1 MKRMTKSRGDDLRKG
16 RTQGAGLI
24 RGPVRLHLQIDA
36 VGAGDMTEF
45 MNDGALLRRHQQQQQ
60 ARRLEHLPHSIWH
73 QPLSPIGFGE
83 AIRIWVNLQ

>member
-1 MKRMTKSRGDDLRKG
+1 
-16 RTQGAGLI
+16 
-24 RGPVRLHLQIDA
+24 
-36 VGAGDMTEF
+36 MTEF

-60 ARRLEHLPHSIWH
+60 ARRLEHLPHTIWH